1 MIGYGEERCV
11 SERME
16 GKRIGA
22 SRQLVNVITLEKEFN
37 SNEIIEF
44 LRNSG
49 LDVDVERKQTS
60 MYDGMVTIR
69 VYMVEASKTVP
80 IK

>member
-1 MIGYGEERCV
+1 MIDYGTERCV
-11 SERME
+11 SERVAE
-16 GKRIGA
+16 KRIGA

-37 SNEIIEF
+37 SHEIIDF

-60 MYDGMVTIR
+60 MYDGMVTLK
-69 VYMVEASKTVP
+69 VYMVEAAKTVP

>member
-1 MIGYGEERCV
+1 MMDYGTERCV

-37 SNEIIEF
+37 SHEIVDF

-60 MYDGMVTIR
+60 MYDGMVTLK
-69 VYMVEASKTVP
+69 VYMVEAAKTVP